1 MYLGEFREHHVSIK
15 ETGRLKWHLIGPP
28 KSHTRKPI
36 KFRVRPTT
44 TLDRHYFSRSC
55 CVFSQILTVCL
66 VFYKGSKNTSIQDVK
81 STGRPWSR
89 PDLFKTETTSRQ
101 NSRCKVRQPAF
112 LKNILPMDG
121 QMICQECHHLHVL
134 KFGHMYHS
142 LAKTLIQILKTI
154 HYRRA
159 WRKRQHSS
167 MMNTWKTPKRA
178 VTVTIFT
185 SNANAFTA
193 TERSTNHMIWDLRYV
208 W

>member
-1 MYLGEFREHHVSIK
+1 MFSLKYLQYTSCFT
-15 ETGRLKWHLIGPP
+15 TGRRIHRFWTWKA
-28 KSHTRKPI
+28 
-36 KFRVRPTT
+36 
-44 TLDRHYFSRSC
+44 
-55 CVFSQILTVCL
+55 
-66 VFYKGSKNTSIQDVK
+66 
-81 STGRPWSR
+81 TGRPWSW

-121 QMICQECHHLHVL
+121 QMICQECHHLLVL
-134 KFGHMYHS
+134 NFGHIYHS

-154 HYRRA
+154 QYRQA

-178 VTVTIFT
+178 VTVIIFA

-193 TERSTNHMIWDLRYV
+193 TERTTMTWFEICDMFDN
-208 W
+208 